1 MKINNPVFVKSAV
14 KPKDY
19 PSYEYPEFAFL
30 GRSNAG
36 KSSLINMLLNRKDL
50 VKTGAKPGVTRLV
63 NFFLIDETFS
73 IADLP
78 GYGYAKLP
86 MEMRKT
92 FLPMIREYIRSR
104 KNLKVA
110 FLLMDIRRV
119 PDDFDHDLI
128 HFILDSK
135 VQLALVLTKCDKLS
149 RNERRK
155 NIAVIQ
161 EALDVDMDSIFL
173 TSSKTGEGKREIHAV
188 FAEYK

>member
-1 MKINNPVFVKSAV
+1 MKINNPVFIKSAT
-14 KPKDY
+14 KPREY
-19 PSYEYPEFAFL
+19 PAYDYPEFAFL

-36 KSSLINMLLNRKDL
+36 KSSLINMLVNRKDL
-50 VKTGAKPGVTRLV
+50 VKTGARPGVTRLL

-92 FLPMIREYIRSR
+92 FLPMIREYISSR
-104 KNLKVA
+104 KNLKLA

-128 HFILDSK
+128 KYILDSK
-135 VQLALVLTKCDKLS
+135 VPLALVLTKCDKLS
-149 RNERRK
+149 RNQRK
-155 NIAVIQ
+155 KNVAAIQ
-161 EALDVDMDSIFL
+161 EALGVEMDSIFL
-173 TSSKTGEGKREIHAV
+173 TSSKSGEGKREIHAL
-188 FAEYK
+188 FSEYK